1 MYKIGCALADKCVIC
16 GEIKIYDGN
25 KVCKKCR
32 DAELNNEQ
40 MKEGEKEWVS
50 KESCK
55 ESRNRKSIDVA
66 VRK

>member
-1 MYKIGCALADKCVIC
+1 MDKIGCALADKCVIC

-40 MKEGEKEWVS
+40 KEKKNEFQKKVA
-50 KESCK
+50 KKVTAES
-55 ESRNRKSIDVA
+55 A
-66 VRK
+66 

>member
-1 MYKIGCALADKCVIC
+1 MDKIGCALADKCVIC

-40 MKEGEKEWVS
+40 KKEGKKE
-50 KESCK
+50 
-55 ESRNRKSIDVA
+55 
-66 VRK
+66 